1 MPYLNSMNLDK
12 QNEKPTQVLLVEDN
26 EGDILLIKEALL
38 QEQKPHHFE
47 ICRNG
52 MQAIEWLENQVQN
65 HPEHLP
71 QLIFLDINLPK
82 KNGQEVLQFIKGH
95 EDLRHI
101 PVIMLST
108 SSYHIDIL
116 TSYQNMANC
125 YITKPVDAD
134 AFMDTISKVEAF
146 WLQVVQLP
154 KINNA
159 AS

>member
-1 MPYLNSMNLDK
+1 MPYLNPMNLEN
-12 QNEKPTQVLLVEDN
+12 QNPQPLQILLVEDN

-38 QEQKPHHFE
+38 QKQETHQFE

-52 MQAIEWLENQVQN
+52 MQAIEWLEDKVQN
-65 HPEHLP
+65 HPEQLP

-82 KNGQEVLQFIKGH
+82 KNGQEVLQFIKGNIG
-95 EDLRHI
+95 LKHI

-108 SSYHIDIL
+108 SSYHKDIL

-125 YITKPVDAD
+125 YIVKPVDAD
-134 AFMDTISKVEAF
+134 AFMETISKLEAF
-146 WLQVVQLP
+146 WFQVAQLP

-159 AS
+159 AP